1 MYMNSPERFEVKPTS
16 MKTAW
21 TWPGLGLWNLYFLI
35 KLALLWSGHLNLQL
49 LPNLVFAAVLLVP
62 LHNRYVSLLRT
73 LIAIPL
79 SVALF
84 YQDTWLPPFSRLLDQ
99 PGVLNFTGDY
109 LLDLAGRFIDP
120 NLCGALLLLVV
131 AYFFVHQ
138 WLRLTTLTLAG
149 FAWLGGA
156 GLMAMHAPVPQSTA
170 QAPVSAG
177 TPIVSAEPDSPTL
190 DAYLQNFYNTEA
202 GRQVTFQPSQ
212 SAAQPFDLL
221 LINICSMAWDDLDAV
236 GLHDNSLLQQMD
248 VVFENFNSATSYS
261 GPAAIRLLRA
271 SCGQQSH
278 SKLYDVAPE
287 QCLLMDDLRKL
298 GFSSE
303 VMLNHTGQFE
313 GFIDEVRAQG
323 SLPAPQ
329 VNITN
334 LPRTLVAFDGSSIWR
349 DREVLDKWW
358 QHREGQNDSRVALF
372 YNTTTLH
379 DGNRA
384 LTLDGGTKSADYK
397 VRAQTLIDDL
407 GAFLK
412 ALAKSGR
419 RVAVVIVPEHG
430 AALHGDRMQISG
442 MREIPSPSITH
453 VPVGIKLVGMGRNP
467 RSEPILVKEP
477 SSYLALSEIISRLY
491 TAPAQGE
498 GLGPDWQALLTNLP
512 QTPAVSENA
521 GTVVLD
527 YAGKPYVRIKENGA
541 WLPYP
546 QKFN

>member
-1 MYMNSPERFEVKPTS
+1 MTHPESVNGASAHPRDV
-16 MKTAW
+16 W
-21 TWPGLGLWNLYFLI
+21 VWPGLGLWNLYFII
-35 KLALLWSGHLNLQL
+35 KLALLWGGYLNLQI

-62 LHNRYVSLLRT
+62 LRHRYLALLRT

-79 SVALF
+79 GVALF

-109 LLDLAGRFIDP
+109 LLELAGRFIDW
-120 NLCGALLLLVV
+120 NLCGALLVLVV
-131 AYFFVHQ
+131 GYFFVRQ

-149 FAWLGGA
+149 FAWLGGS
-156 GLMAMHAPVPQSTA
+156 GLLAMHAPVQQPVNQVAGVTSTT
-170 QAPVSAG
+170 SAG
-177 TPIVSAEPDSPTL
+177 EPDSSTL
-190 DAYLQNFYNTEA
+190 DAYLQKFYSTEA
-202 GRQVTFQPSQ
+202 GRQVAFLPSE

-236 GLHDNSLLQQMD
+236 GMRDNKLLQQMD
-248 VVFENFNSATSYS
+248 VVFDNFNSATSYS

-271 SCGQQSH
+271 SCGQQPH
-278 SKLYDVAPE
+278 NKLYGVAPE

-298 GFSSE
+298 GFDSE

-323 SLPAPQ
+323 SLPGPAVSTTGLQ
-329 VNITN
+329 
-334 LPRTLVAFDGSSIWR
+334 RSLVAFDGSPIWR
-349 DREVLDKWW
+349 DRDVLDKWW
-358 QHREGQNDSRVALF
+358 QHREGQKDARVALF

-384 LTLDGGTKSADYK
+384 LTADGGTKSAEYK
-397 VRAQTLIDDL
+397 PRAQNLVDDL
-407 GAFLK
+407 SAFLK
-412 ALAKSGR
+412 ALEKSGR

-430 AALHGDRMQISG
+430 AALHGDRMQIDG

-453 VPVGIKLVGMGRNP
+453 VPVGIKLIGMGKNP
-467 RSEPILVKEP
+467 RSEPLHIAEP
-477 SSYLALSEIISRLY
+477 SSYLAVSEIISRLY
-491 TAPAQGE
+491 AAPPQGD
-498 GLGPDWQALLTNLP
+498 GLAPDWQVLLANLP
-512 QTPAVSENA
+512 QTPMVSENS

-527 YAGKPYVRIKENGA
+527 YAGKPYVRIKEKGA

-546 QKFN
+546 QRFK

>member
-1 MYMNSPERFEVKPTS
+1 MNSPERFEAGPTS
-16 MKTAW
+16 TKTAW

-35 KLALLWSGHLNLQL
+35 KLALLWSGHLNLQI

-62 LHNRYVSLLRT
+62 LRNRYLSGLRT

-120 NLCGALLLLVV
+120 SLCGALLLLVV
-131 AYFFVHQ
+131 AYYFVHQ

-156 GLMAMHAPVPQSTA
+156 GLMAMHAPVQQNTTPA
-170 QAPVSAG
+170 AVSAG

-202 GRQVTFQPSQ
+202 GRQVVFQPSQ

-221 LINICSMAWDDLDAV
+221 LINICSMAWDDLEAV
-236 GLHDNSLLQQMD
+236 GLQDNSLLQQMD

-278 SKLYDVAPE
+278 SKLYGVAPE

-298 GFSSE
+298 GFNSE

-323 SLPAPQ
+323 SLPGPE
-329 VNITN
+329 VNITH
-334 LPRTLVAFDGSSIWR
+334 LPRALVAFDGSSIWR

-358 QHREGQNDSRVALF
+358 QHREGQSDSRVALF

-379 DGNRA
+379 DGNRT
-384 LTLDGGTKSADYK
+384 LTLDGSTKRADYK
-397 VRAQTLIDDL
+397 ARAQTLIDDL
-407 GAFLK
+407 SAFLK
-412 ALAKSGR
+412 ELEKSGR

-453 VPVGIKLVGMGRNP
+453 VPVGIKLVGMGKNP
-467 RSEPILVKEP
+467 RSEPILVKGP

-491 TAPAQGE
+491 AAPAQGE
-498 GLGPDWQALLTNLP
+498 GLGPDWQALLANLP

-546 QKFN
+546 QKSN

>member
-1 MYMNSPERFEVKPTS
+1 MNSPERFEVDR
-16 MKTAW
+16 TAVQSDW
-21 TWPGLGLWNLYFLI
+21 SWPGLGLWNLYFLI
-35 KLALLWSGHLNLQL
+35 KLAMFWGGYLNLQI

-62 LHNRYVSLLRT
+62 LRNRYLALLRT
-73 LIAIPL
+73 LIAIPPA
-79 SVALF
+79 VALF

-99 PGVLNFTGDY
+99 PGVLNFSGDY

-131 AYFFVHQ
+131 AYFFVRQ

-156 GLMAMHAPVPQSTA
+156 GLMAMHAPVQQSTT
-170 QAPVSAG
+170 QAPSTGGA
-177 TPIVSAEPDSPTL
+177 PIVSAEPDNATL
-190 DAYLQNFYNTEA
+190 DTYLQNFYNTEA
-202 GRQVTFQPSQ
+202 GRQVVFQPSQ

-236 GLHDNSLLQQMD
+236 GLRNNSLLQQMD
-248 VVFENFNSATSYS
+248 IVFENFNSATSYS

-271 SCGQQSH
+271 SCGQQPH

-298 GFSSE
+298 GFNSE

-323 SLPAPQ
+323 SLPAPEVSVSSLQ
-329 VNITN
+329 
-334 LPRTLVAFDGSSIWR
+334 RALVGFDGSSIWR
-349 DREVLDKWW
+349 DRDVLNKWW
-358 QHREGQNDSRVALF
+358 QHREGQSDSRVALF

-379 DGNRA
+379 DGNRS
-384 LTLDGGTKSADYK
+384 LTLDGGTKSAEYK
-397 VRAQTLIDDL
+397 PRAQALIDDL
-407 GAFLK
+407 STFLK
-412 ALAKSGR
+412 DLEKSGR

-442 MREIPSPSITH
+442 MREIPSSSITH
-453 VPVGIKLVGMGRNP
+453 VPVGIKLVGMGKNT
-467 RSEPILVKEP
+467 RSEPILVTAP

-491 TAPAQGE
+491 AAPPQGD
-498 GLGPDWQALLTNLP
+498 GLGPDWQALLADLP
-512 QTPAVSENA
+512 QTPVVSENA

-546 QKFN
+546 QNLK

>member
-1 MYMNSPERFEVKPTS
+1 MTQPESVNGAPAHARDV
-16 MKTAW
+16 W
-21 TWPGLGLWNLYFLI
+21 VWPGLGLWNLYFII
-35 KLALLWSGHLNLQL
+35 KLALLWGGYLNLQI

-62 LHNRYVSLLRT
+62 LRHRYLALLRT

-79 SVALF
+79 GVALF

-109 LLDLAGRFIDP
+109 LLELAGRFIDW
-120 NLCGALLLLVV
+120 NLCGALLVLVV
-131 AYFFVHQ
+131 GYFFVRQ

-149 FAWLGGA
+149 FAWLGGS
-156 GLMAMHAPVPQSTA
+156 GLLAMHAPVQQPVNQVAGVTSTT
-170 QAPVSAG
+170 SAG
-177 TPIVSAEPDSPTL
+177 EPDSSTL
-190 DAYLQNFYNTEA
+190 DAYLQKFYSTEA
-202 GRQVTFQPSQ
+202 GRQVAFLPSE

-236 GLHDNSLLQQMD
+236 GMRDNKLLQQMD
-248 VVFENFNSATSYS
+248 VVFDNFNSATSYS

-271 SCGQQSH
+271 SCGQQPH
-278 SKLYDVAPE
+278 NKLYGVAPE

-298 GFSSE
+298 GFDSE

-323 SLPAPQ
+323 SLPGPAVSTTGLQ
-329 VNITN
+329 
-334 LPRTLVAFDGSSIWR
+334 RSLVAFDGSPIWR
-349 DREVLDKWW
+349 DRDVLDKWW
-358 QHREGQNDSRVALF
+358 QHREGQKDARVALF

-384 LTLDGGTKSADYK
+384 LTADGGTKSAEYK
-397 VRAQTLIDDL
+397 PRAQNLVDDL
-407 GAFLK
+407 SAFLK
-412 ALAKSGR
+412 ALEKSGR

-430 AALHGDRMQISG
+430 AALHGDRMQIDG

-453 VPVGIKLVGMGRNP
+453 VPVGIKLIGMGKNP
-467 RSEPILVKEP
+467 RSEPLHIAEP
-477 SSYLALSEIISRLY
+477 SSYLAVSEIISRLY
-491 TAPAQGE
+491 AAPPQGD
-498 GLGPDWQALLTNLP
+498 GLAPDWQVLLANLP
-512 QTPAVSENA
+512 QTPMVSENS

-527 YAGKPYVRIKENGA
+527 YAGKPYVRIKEKGA

-546 QKFN
+546 QRFK

>member
-1 MYMNSPERFEVKPTS
+1 MTHPESVNGASAHARDV
-16 MKTAW
+16 W
-21 TWPGLGLWNLYFLI
+21 VWPGLGLWNLYFII
-35 KLALLWSGHLNLQL
+35 KLALLWGGYLNLQI

-62 LHNRYVSLLRT
+62 LRHRYLALLRT

-79 SVALF
+79 GVALF

-109 LLDLAGRFIDP
+109 LLELAGRFIDW
-120 NLCGALLLLVV
+120 NLCGALLVLVV
-131 AYFFVHQ
+131 GYFFVRQ

-149 FAWLGGA
+149 FAWLGGS
-156 GLMAMHAPVPQSTA
+156 GLLAMHAPVQQPVNQVAGVTSTT
-170 QAPVSAG
+170 SAG
-177 TPIVSAEPDSPTL
+177 EPDSSTL
-190 DAYLQNFYNTEA
+190 DAYLQKFYSTEA
-202 GRQVTFQPSQ
+202 GRQVAFLPSE

-236 GLHDNSLLQQMD
+236 GMRDNKLLQQMD
-248 VVFENFNSATSYS
+248 VVFDNFNSATSYS

-271 SCGQQSH
+271 SCGQQPH
-278 SKLYDVAPE
+278 NKLYGVAPE

-298 GFSSE
+298 GFDSE

-323 SLPAPQ
+323 SLPGPAVSTTGLQ
-329 VNITN
+329 
-334 LPRTLVAFDGSSIWR
+334 RSLVAFDGSPIWR
-349 DREVLDKWW
+349 DRDVLDKWW
-358 QHREGQNDSRVALF
+358 QHREGQKDARVALF

-384 LTLDGGTKSADYK
+384 LTADGGTKSAEYK
-397 VRAQTLIDDL
+397 PRAQNLVDDL
-407 GAFLK
+407 SAFLK
-412 ALAKSGR
+412 ALEKSGR

-430 AALHGDRMQISG
+430 AALHGDRMQIDG

-453 VPVGIKLVGMGRNP
+453 VPVGIKLIGMGKNP
-467 RSEPILVKEP
+467 RSEPLHIAEP
-477 SSYLALSEIISRLY
+477 SSYLAVSEIISRLY
-491 TAPAQGE
+491 AAPPQGD
-498 GLGPDWQALLTNLP
+498 GLAPDWQVLLANLP
-512 QTPAVSENA
+512 QTPMVSENS

-527 YAGKPYVRIKENGA
+527 YAGKPYVRIKEKGA

-546 QKFN
+546 QRFK

>member
-1 MYMNSPERFEVKPTS
+1 MNSPERFEVD
-16 MKTAW
+16 KTAVQSDW
-21 TWPGLGLWNLYFLI
+21 SWPGLGLWNLYFLI
-35 KLALLWSGHLNLQL
+35 KLAMFWGGYLNLQI

-62 LHNRYVSLLRT
+62 LRNRYLALLRT
-73 LIAIPL
+73 LIAIPPA
-79 SVALF
+79 VALF

-99 PGVLNFTGDY
+99 PGVLNFSGDY

-131 AYFFVHQ
+131 AYFFVRQ

-156 GLMAMHAPVPQSTA
+156 GLMAMHAPVQQSTT
-170 QAPVSAG
+170 QAPSTGGA
-177 TPIVSAEPDSPTL
+177 PIVSAEPDNATL
-190 DAYLQNFYNTEA
+190 DTYLQNFYNTEA
-202 GRQVTFQPSQ
+202 GRQVVFQPSQ

-236 GLHDNSLLQQMD
+236 GLRDNSLLQQMD
-248 VVFENFNSATSYS
+248 IVFENFNSATSYS

-298 GFSSE
+298 GFNSE
-303 VMLNHTGQFE
+303 VMLSHTGQFE

-323 SLPAPQ
+323 SLPAPEVSVSSLQ
-329 VNITN
+329 
-334 LPRTLVAFDGSSIWR
+334 RALVGFDGSSIWR
-349 DREVLDKWW
+349 DRDVLNKWW
-358 QHREGQNDSRVALF
+358 QHREGQSDSRVALF

-379 DGNRA
+379 DGNRS
-384 LTLDGGTKSADYK
+384 LTLDGGTKSAEYK
-397 VRAQTLIDDL
+397 PRAQALIDDL
-407 GAFLK
+407 STFLK
-412 ALAKSGR
+412 DLEKSGR

-442 MREIPSPSITH
+442 MREIPSSSITH
-453 VPVGIKLVGMGRNP
+453 VPVGIKLVGMGKNT
-467 RSEPILVKEP
+467 RSEPILVTAP

-491 TAPAQGE
+491 AAPPQGD
-498 GLGPDWQALLTNLP
+498 GLGPDWQALLADLP
-512 QTPAVSENA
+512 QTPVVSENA

-527 YAGKPYVRIKENGA
+527 YAGKPYVRIKEKGA

-546 QKFN
+546 QNLK

>member
-1 MYMNSPERFEVKPTS
+1 MNSPERFEVKPTS

-202 GRQVTFQPSQ
+202 GRQVAFHPSQ

-323 SLPAPQ
+323 SLPGPQ

-358 QHREGQNDSRVALF
+358 QHREGQSDSRVALF

-407 GAFLK
+407 DAFLK

>member
-1 MYMNSPERFEVKPTS
+1 MNSPERFEVD
-16 MKTAW
+16 KTALQSDW
-21 TWPGLGLWNLYFLI
+21 SWPGLGLWNLYFLI
-35 KLALLWSGHLNLQL
+35 KLAMFWGGYLNLQI

-62 LHNRYVSLLRT
+62 LRNRYLALLRT
-73 LIAIPL
+73 LIAIPPA
-79 SVALF
+79 VALF

-99 PGVLNFTGDY
+99 PGVLNFSGDY

-131 AYFFVHQ
+131 AYFFVRQ

-156 GLMAMHAPVPQSTA
+156 GLMAMHAPVQQSTT
-170 QAPVSAG
+170 QAPSTGGA
-177 TPIVSAEPDSPTL
+177 PIVSAEPDNATL
-190 DAYLQNFYNTEA
+190 DTYLQNFYNTEA
-202 GRQVTFQPSQ
+202 GRQVVFQPSQ

-236 GLHDNSLLQQMD
+236 GLRNNSLLQQMD
-248 VVFENFNSATSYS
+248 IVFENFNSATSYS

-271 SCGQQSH
+271 SCGQQPH

-298 GFSSE
+298 GFNSE

-323 SLPAPQ
+323 SLPAPEVSVSSLQ
-329 VNITN
+329 
-334 LPRTLVAFDGSSIWR
+334 RALVGFDGSSIWR
-349 DREVLDKWW
+349 DRDVLNKWW
-358 QHREGQNDSRVALF
+358 QHREGQSDSRVALF

-379 DGNRA
+379 DGNRS
-384 LTLDGGTKSADYK
+384 LTLDGGTKSAEYK
-397 VRAQTLIDDL
+397 PRAQALIDDL
-407 GAFLK
+407 STFLK
-412 ALAKSGR
+412 DLEKSGR

-442 MREIPSPSITH
+442 MREIPSSSITH
-453 VPVGIKLVGMGRNP
+453 VPVGIKLVGMGKNT
-467 RSEPILVKEP
+467 RSEPILVTAP

-491 TAPAQGE
+491 AAPPQGD
-498 GLGPDWQALLTNLP
+498 GLGPDWQALLADLP
-512 QTPAVSENA
+512 QTPVVSENA

-546 QKFN
+546 QNLK

>member
-1 MYMNSPERFEVKPTS
+1 MNSPERFEVNPTATQS
-16 MKTAW
+16 AW

-35 KLALLWSGHLNLQL
+35 KLALLWSGHLNLQI

-62 LHNRYVSLLRT
+62 LRNRYLSLLRT

-120 NLCGALLLLVV
+120 HLCGALLLLVV
-131 AYFFVHQ
+131 AYFFVRQ

-156 GLMAMHAPVPQSTA
+156 GLMAMHTPAQQSTT
-170 QAPVSAG
+170 QAAVSAG

-190 DAYLQNFYNTEA
+190 DAYLQNFYSTEA
-202 GRQVTFQPSQ
+202 GRQVVFQPSQ

-298 GFSSE
+298 GFNSE
-303 VMLNHTGQFE
+303 VMLNHTGKFE

-323 SLPAPQ
+323 SLPAPE

-334 LPRTLVAFDGSSIWR
+334 LPRALVAFDGSPIWR

-397 VRAQTLIDDL
+397 ARAQTMIDDL
-407 GAFLK
+407 SAFLK
-412 ALAKSGR
+412 ELEKSGR

-453 VPVGIKLVGMGRNP
+453 VPVGIKLVGMGKNP
-467 RSEPILVKEP
+467 RSEPILVKGP
-477 SSYLALSEIISRLY
+477 SSYLALSEIMSRLY
-491 TAPAQGE
+491 AVPAQGE
-498 GLGPDWQALLTNLP
+498 GLGPDWQALLANLP

-527 YAGKPYVRIKENGA
+527 YAGKPYVRIKENGT

>member
-323 SLPAPQ
+323 SLPGPQ

-412 ALAKSGR
+412 ALEKSGR

>member
-1 MYMNSPERFEVKPTS
+1 MNSPERFDVSQAAAQEI
-16 MKTAW
+16 W
-21 TWPGLGLWNLYFLI
+21 TWPGLGLWNLYFII
-35 KLALLWSGHLNLQL
+35 KLALLWSGYLNLQIM
-49 LPNLVFAAVLLVP
+49 PNLVFAAVLLVP
-62 LHNRYVSLLRT
+62 LRNRYLALPRT
-73 LIAIPL
+73 LIAIPVG
-79 SVALF
+79 VALF
-84 YQDTWLPPFSRLLDQ
+84 YQDTWLPPFSRLLDE

-109 LLDLAGRFIDP
+109 LLELAGRFIDW

-131 AYFFVHQ
+131 AYFFVRQ

-156 GLMAMHAPVPQSTA
+156 GLMAMHAPVQQSTTQVA
-170 QAPVSAG
+170 MSGGA
-177 TPIVSAEPDSPTL
+177 PIVSAEPDSPTL
-190 DAYLQNFYNTEA
+190 DAYLQKFYSTEA
-202 GRQVTFQPSQ
+202 SRRVVFQPSQ

-236 GLHDNSLLQQMD
+236 GLRDNSLLAQMD
-248 VVFENFNSATSYS
+248 MVFDNFNSATSYS

-271 SCGQQSH
+271 SCGQQPH
-278 SKLYDVAPE
+278 NKLYGVAPE

-313 GFIDEVRAQG
+313 GFMDEVRAQG
-323 SLPAPQ
+323 SLPEPEVSTA
-329 VNITN
+329 N
-334 LPRTLVAFDGSSIWR
+334 LQRALVGFDGSPIWR

-358 QHREGQNDSRVALF
+358 RHREGQSDSRVALF

-384 LTLDGGTKSADYK
+384 LTLDGGTKSAEYK
-397 VRAQTLIDDL
+397 PRAQALIDDL
-407 GAFLK
+407 SAFLN
-412 ALAKSGR
+412 ALEKSGR

-442 MREIPSPSITH
+442 MREIPSSSITH
-453 VPVGIKLVGMGRNP
+453 VPVGIKLVGMGKNLRA
-467 RSEPILVKEP
+467 EPIHVTGP

-491 TAPAQGE
+491 AAPPQGD
-498 GLGPDWQALLTNLP
+498 GLGPDWQALLANLP
-512 QTPAVSENA
+512 QTPMVSENA

-527 YAGKPYVRIKENGA
+527 YAGKPYVRIKEKGA

-546 QKFN
+546 QRFK

>member
-1 MYMNSPERFEVKPTS
+1 MNRPERIEVK
-16 MKTAW
+16 KTDAQSDW

-35 KLALLWSGHLNLQL
+35 KLALFWGGYLNLQI

-62 LHNRYVSLLRT
+62 LRNRYLALLRT
-73 LIAIPL
+73 LIAMPL
-79 SVALF
+79 GVALF

-99 PGVLNFTGDY
+99 PGVLNFSGDY
-109 LLDLAGRFIDP
+109 LFDLAGRFIDL

-131 AYFFVHQ
+131 AYFFVRQ

-149 FAWLGGA
+149 FAWVGGA
-156 GLMAMHAPVPQSTA
+156 GLMAMHGQVQQSNM
-170 QAPVSAG
+170 QAPVSG
-177 TPIVSAEPDSPTL
+177 STPIVSAEPDSATL

-202 GRQVTFQPSQ
+202 GRQVVFQPSP
-212 SAAQPFDLL
+212 SAVQPFDLL

-236 GLHDNSLLQQMD
+236 GLRDNSLLQQMD
-248 VVFENFNSATSYS
+248 IVFENFNSATSYS

-278 SKLYDVAPE
+278 SKLYDAAPE
-287 QCLLMDDLRKL
+287 QCLLMDDLRQL
-298 GFSSE
+298 GFNSE

-323 SLPAPQ
+323 SLPAPEVSIASLQ
-329 VNITN
+329 
-334 LPRTLVAFDGSSIWR
+334 RALVGFDGLPIWR
-349 DREVLDKWW
+349 DREVLNKWW
-358 QHREGQNDSRVALF
+358 QHREGQSDSRVALF

-379 DGNRA
+379 DGNRS
-384 LTLDGGTKSADYK
+384 LTLDGGTKSAEYK
-397 VRAQTLIDDL
+397 PRAQALIDDL
-407 GAFLK
+407 SAFLK
-412 ALAKSGR
+412 DLEKSGR

-442 MREIPSPSITH
+442 MREIPSSSITH
-453 VPVGIKLVGMGRNP
+453 VPVGIKLVGMGKNP
-467 RSEPILVKEP
+467 RSEPILIKGP

-491 TAPAQGE
+491 AAPPQGD
-498 GLGPDWQALLTNLP
+498 GLGPDWQALLANLP

-527 YAGKPYVRIKENGA
+527 YAGKPYVRIKEKGA

-546 QKFN
+546 QSLK

>member
-1 MYMNSPERFEVKPTS
+1 MNSPERFEVD
-16 MKTAW
+16 KTAVQSDW

-35 KLALLWSGHLNLQL
+35 KLAMFWGGYLNLQI

-62 LHNRYVSLLRT
+62 LRNRYLALLRT
-73 LIAIPL
+73 LIAIPPA
-79 SVALF
+79 VALF

-99 PGVLNFTGDY
+99 PGVLNFSGDY

-131 AYFFVHQ
+131 AYFFLRQ

-156 GLMAMHAPVPQSTA
+156 GLMAMHAPVQQSTT
-170 QAPVSAG
+170 QAPSTGGA
-177 TPIVSAEPDSPTL
+177 PIVSAEPDNATL
-190 DAYLQNFYNTEA
+190 DTYLQNFYNTEA
-202 GRQVTFQPSQ
+202 GRQVVFQPSQ

-236 GLHDNSLLQQMD
+236 GLRDNSLLQQMD
-248 VVFENFNSATSYS
+248 IVFENFNSATSYS

-271 SCGQQSH
+271 SCGQQPH

-298 GFSSE
+298 GFNSE

-323 SLPAPQ
+323 SLPAPEVSVSSLQ
-329 VNITN
+329 
-334 LPRTLVAFDGSSIWR
+334 RALVGFDGSSIWR
-349 DREVLDKWW
+349 DRDVLNKWW
-358 QHREGQNDSRVALF
+358 QHREGQSDSRVALF

-379 DGNRA
+379 DGNRS
-384 LTLDGGTKSADYK
+384 LTLDGGTKSAEYK
-397 VRAQTLIDDL
+397 PRAQALIDDL
-407 GAFLK
+407 STFLK
-412 ALAKSGR
+412 DLEKSGR

-442 MREIPSPSITH
+442 MREIPSSSITH
-453 VPVGIKLVGMGRNP
+453 VPVGIKLVGMGKNT
-467 RSEPILVKEP
+467 RSEPILVTAP

-491 TAPAQGE
+491 AAPPQGD
-498 GLGPDWQALLTNLP
+498 GLGPDWQALLADLP
-512 QTPAVSENA
+512 QTPVVSENA

-546 QKFN
+546 QNLK

>member
-1 MYMNSPERFEVKPTS
+1 MNSPERFEAAETS
-16 MKTAW
+16 TKSAW

-35 KLALLWSGHLNLQL
+35 KLALLWSGHLNLQI

-62 LHNRYVSLLRT
+62 LRNRYLSGLRT

-99 PGVLNFTGDY
+99 PGVLTFTGDY

-131 AYFFVHQ
+131 AYYFVHQ

-156 GLMAMHAPVPQSTA
+156 GLMAMHAPVQQNTT
-170 QAPVSAG
+170 QAAVAAG
-177 TPIVSAEPDSPTL
+177 APIVSAEPDSPTL

-202 GRQVTFQPSQ
+202 GRQVVFQPSQ

-236 GLHDNSLLQQMD
+236 GLKDNSLLQQMD

-261 GPAAIRLLRA
+261 GPAAVRLLRA

-298 GFSSE
+298 GFKSE

-313 GFIDEVRAQG
+313 GYIDKVRAQG
-323 SLPAPQ
+323 SLPAPE
-329 VNITN
+329 VNINT
-334 LPRTLVAFDGSSIWR
+334 LPRALVAFDGSSIWR

-358 QHREGQNDSRVALF
+358 QHREGQSDSRVALF

-397 VRAQTLIDDL
+397 TRAQTLIDDL
-407 GAFLK
+407 SAFLK
-412 ALAKSGR
+412 ELEKSGR

-453 VPVGIKLVGMGRNP
+453 VPVGIKLVGMGKNP
-467 RSEPILVKEP
+467 RSEPILVKGP

-491 TAPAQGE
+491 AAPAQGE
-498 GLGPDWQALLTNLP
+498 GLGPDWQALLANLP

>member
-1 MYMNSPERFEVKPTS
+1 MNSPERFEVNPTATQS
-16 MKTAW
+16 AW

-35 KLALLWSGHLNLQL
+35 KLALLWSGHLNLQI

-62 LHNRYVSLLRT
+62 LRNRYLSLLRT

-120 NLCGALLLLVV
+120 HLCGALLLLVV
-131 AYFFVHQ
+131 AYFFVRQ

-156 GLMAMHAPVPQSTA
+156 GLMAMHTPAQQSTT
-170 QAPVSAG
+170 QAAVSAG

-190 DAYLQNFYNTEA
+190 DAYLQNFYSTEA
-202 GRQVTFQPSQ
+202 GRQVVFQPSQ

-298 GFSSE
+298 GYNSE
-303 VMLNHTGQFE
+303 VMLNHTGKFE

-323 SLPAPQ
+323 SLPAPE

-334 LPRTLVAFDGSSIWR
+334 LPRALVAFDGSPIWR

-397 VRAQTLIDDL
+397 ARAQTMIDDL
-407 GAFLK
+407 SAFLK
-412 ALAKSGR
+412 ELEKSGR

-453 VPVGIKLVGMGRNP
+453 VPVGIKLVGMGKNP
-467 RSEPILVKEP
+467 RSEPILVKGP
-477 SSYLALSEIISRLY
+477 SSYLALSEIMSRLY
-491 TAPAQGE
+491 AAPAQGE
-498 GLGPDWQALLTNLP
+498 GLGPDWQALLANLP

-527 YAGKPYVRIKENGA
+527 YAGKPYVRIKENGT

>member
-1 MYMNSPERFEVKPTS
+1 MTHPESVNGASAHARDV
-16 MKTAW
+16 W
-21 TWPGLGLWNLYFLI
+21 VWPGLGLWNLYFII
-35 KLALLWSGHLNLQL
+35 KLALLWGGYLNLQI

-62 LHNRYVSLLRT
+62 LRHRYLALLRT

-79 SVALF
+79 GVALF

-109 LLDLAGRFIDP
+109 LLELAGRFIDW
-120 NLCGALLLLVV
+120 NLCGALLVLVV
-131 AYFFVHQ
+131 GYFFVRQ

-149 FAWLGGA
+149 FAWLGGS
-156 GLMAMHAPVPQSTA
+156 GLLAMHAPVQPPVNQVAGVTSTT
-170 QAPVSAG
+170 SAG
-177 TPIVSAEPDSPTL
+177 EPDSSTL
-190 DAYLQNFYNTEA
+190 DAYLQKFYSTEA
-202 GRQVTFQPSQ
+202 GRQVAFLPSG

-236 GLHDNSLLQQMD
+236 GMRDNKLLQQMD
-248 VVFENFNSATSYS
+248 VVFDNFNSATSYS

-271 SCGQQSH
+271 SCGQQPH
-278 SKLYDVAPE
+278 NKLYGVAPE

-298 GFSSE
+298 GFDSE

-323 SLPAPQ
+323 SLPGPAVSTTGLQ
-329 VNITN
+329 
-334 LPRTLVAFDGSSIWR
+334 RSLVAFDGSPIWR
-349 DREVLDKWW
+349 DRDVLDKWW
-358 QHREGQNDSRVALF
+358 QHREGQKDARVALF

-384 LTLDGGTKSADYK
+384 LTADGGTKSAEYK
-397 VRAQTLIDDL
+397 PRAQNLVDDL
-407 GAFLK
+407 SAFLK
-412 ALAKSGR
+412 ALEKSGR

-430 AALHGDRMQISG
+430 AALHGDRMQIDG

-453 VPVGIKLVGMGRNP
+453 VPVGIKLIGMGKNP
-467 RSEPILVKEP
+467 RSEPLHIAEP
-477 SSYLALSEIISRLY
+477 SSYLAVSEIISRLY
-491 TAPAQGE
+491 AAPPQGE
-498 GLGPDWQALLTNLP
+498 GLAPDWQVLLANLP
-512 QTPAVSENA
+512 QTPMVSENS

-527 YAGKPYVRIKENGA
+527 YAGKPYVRIKEKGA

-546 QKFN
+546 QRFK